1 MTFNHVSAHVSA
13 HPGVQNYLDWLAL
26 ERGRSPRTLEAYG
39 RDLANYLGF
48 VDERGWNLDEM
59 EASKVQEWVHH
70 RRSQGASDATLARG
84 LSTVRNLHRYLVL
97 EEMRQDDPTS
107 KVEMPRVPPGIPK
120 SLSEEEA
127 FRLVTAPAL
136 ELSRFSEEEGG
147 VSAGRYR
154 ARLLRDQAVLET
166 LYGTGMRI
174 SELTGLSLGRLEMTS
189 ESSASVL
196 VLGKGGKERLLP
208 VGRAAY
214 ASLLGWLSPSGRVVL
229 EPERWKSRSD
239 SEALFLNHRGSRL
252 TRQGAWL
259 LVKKYQAAAGIRG
272 TLSPHVLRHS
282 FATHLL
288 DGGADIRTVQELL
301 GHANIRT
308 TQTYT
313 KVSRKRLFE
322 VYEQA
327 HPRASAKAPR
337 DCAALAPS
345 RG

>member
-1 MTFNHVSAHVSA
+1 MTPNHTGV
-13 HPGVQNYLDWLAL
+13 HPDVLNYLDWLAL
-26 ERGRSPRTLEAYG
+26 ERGRSPRTLDAYG
-39 RDLANYLGF
+39 QDLANYLGF
-48 VDERGWNLDEM
+48 LDERGWSLDEM
-59 EASKVQEWVHH
+59 DASKVQEWVHH
-70 RRSQGASDATLARG
+70 RSSEGASDATLARG

-107 KVEMPRVPPGIPK
+107 KVEMPRVPAGIPK

-127 FRLVTAPAL
+127 CKLVTAPAL
-136 ELSRFSEEEGG
+136 ELSRLSDEEDGG
-147 VSAGRYR
+147 SADARR

-174 SELTGLSLGRLEMTS
+174 SELTGLSLGRLEMTL
-189 ESSASVL
+189 ESTASVL

-214 ASLLGWLSPSGRVVL
+214 SALALWLSPPGRAVL

-259 LVKKYQAAAGIRG
+259 LVKKYQRAAGIGG

-308 TQTYT
+308 TQIYT

-327 HPRASAKAPR
+327 HPRAKALQSV
-337 DCAALAPS
+337 ATLES
-345 RG
+345 LKG